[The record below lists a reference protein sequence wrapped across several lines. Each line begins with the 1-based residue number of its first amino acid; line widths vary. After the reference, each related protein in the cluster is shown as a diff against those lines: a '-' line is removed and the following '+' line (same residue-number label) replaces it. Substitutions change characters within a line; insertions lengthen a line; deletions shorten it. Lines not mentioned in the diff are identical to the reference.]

1 MEKLTKYIGQY
12 FIYAECGTCLFCFQT
27 LIQKIL
33 STIKLNEKR
42 YISYVILPMVCHTHV
57 LLDNFIFLEAKTKLA
72 A

>member
-33 STIKLNEKR
+33 STIRLNEKR
-42 YISYVILPMVCHTHV
+42 YVILPMVCHTHV
-57 LLDNFIFLEAKTKLA
+57 LLDNFIFLKAKTKLA